1 MQIPMRVAFES
12 KEAIQAARS
21 EIDRKVERL
30 EKRSRDIIECRVAV
44 VAPNRQHRSLT
55 GFESRT

>member
-44 VAPNRQHRSLT
+44 VCPSSDNLRQMAV
-55 GFESRT
+55 